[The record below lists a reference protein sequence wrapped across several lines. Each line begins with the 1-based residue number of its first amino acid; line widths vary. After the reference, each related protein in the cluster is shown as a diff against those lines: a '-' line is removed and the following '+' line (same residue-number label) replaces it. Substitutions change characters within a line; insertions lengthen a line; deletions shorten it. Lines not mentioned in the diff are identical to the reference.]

1 MLAFLFRR
9 LGQSVLVV
17 AVMATLVFVGVYAL
31 GNPIDILINPEADQ
45 LEREQAIVRL
55 GLDRPMWVQF
65 ALFVKAALTG
75 DLGIS
80 FVHGVP
86 AAGLILSRMPATL
99 ELAMVALVIAIGLGI
114 PLGVIA
120 GAAPHSLA
128 GRGIMT
134 ASIIGFSLPNF
145 WLGLMLILAFAV
157 ELQVLPA
164 GGRGAT
170 RTLFGIE
177 WSLLTVDGLR
187 HLILPA
193 LTLAIYKASLVVRL
207 AYAGTREAMLQDF
220 VRFARA
226 KGLSRS
232 RIIGVHVLKTIL
244 IPVVTVIGLELGS
257 MIAFAVVT
265 ETVFAWPGMGKLLI
279 ESIYRLDRPVIVAYL
294 IIVVL
299 MFVLINL
306 VVDVIYTLLD
316 PRVRL
321 AGEEACWRCWLQ
333 KLRRA
338 RRPSPAPGANLP
350 KAASPSR
357 RSLSSWFWPCWRWAP
372 HGSRRRTPTT
382 SRSSTSWTICCRRAA
397 AASTAGSTC
406 SAPTTRAATSCRR
419 SSMACA

>member
-1 MLAFLFRR
+1 
-9 LGQSVLVV
+9 
-17 AVMATLVFVGVYAL
+17 MATLVFVGVYAL

-55 GLDRPMWVQF
+55 GLDRPMWMQF

-120 GAAPHSLA
+120 GAAPRSLA

-134 ASIIGFSLPNF
+134 ASIVGFSLPNF

-164 GGRGAT
+164 GGRGET
-170 RTLFGIE
+170 RTVFGIE
-177 WSLLTVDGLR
+177 WSFLTVDGLR

-306 VVDVIYTLLD
+306 LVDVIYTLLD

-321 AGEEACWRCWLQ
+321 AGEEA
-333 KLRRA
+333 
-338 RRPSPAPGANLP
+338 
-350 KAASPSR
+350 
-357 RSLSSWFWPCWRWAP
+357 
-372 HGSRRRTPTT
+372 
-382 SRSSTSWTICCRRAA
+382 
-397 AASTAGSTC
+397 
-406 SAPTTRAATSCRR
+406 
-419 SSMACA
+419 